1 MKRTLEGEVVDLE
14 ALVLALGGR
23 DNRSV
28 ADQGVVDTRVGNE
41 VGLELV
47 KIDVEGAI
55 ESERRSDGANDLSN
69 QTVKVLVR
77 RAGDIEVAAADVVD
91 SLVVD
96 EESAV

>member
-47 KIDVEGAI
+47 EIDVEGAI